1 MAENEEKDVV
11 QSERLKHQLLIGL
24 KTTVEGLLSTNTSN
38 VWGMYG
44 GLQRLCK
51 HVDSILNHR
60 LKIVV
65 GDYGSVVDYWPFVK
79 GLKWLN
85 PVTTPFI
92 ENIRRGHYQKG
103 VGKGQVWVR
112 ESLREHKLSMQLKV
126 LVASEQHMYRHYF
139 EDAFLFSPRYFKAMC
154 ICLQAVEENRVSLLA
169 DIEPKLLTFSAA
181 RAVPTPVRSAS
192 LPLSSLHAPGRGRRG
207 SGRSSSDL
215 SALAPNFVSP
225 SKDSGLCSSGEHA
238 VPYNIGSST
247 SPNDGGISAKEALRT
262 IIRKSGSESDP
273 VDLST
278 SDSKENGFSFYNT
291 MNSDPLMNLGLL
303 GSKTSDLESSND
315 VPKVIKKGGLTRST
329 SESGVAK
336 KIKDSKAAEMMDR
349 IIHENDDDVFAIS
362 KSTETLTSDSIK
374 KQKMFENARD
384 IFSDS
389 ETVEAKASPSKVKVD
404 ERKVKHTHKRSRSD
418 IIGIKTSVI
427 QSDLHNVE
435 EVKGNHSN
443 NGNTDQP
450 DGRVAGGGGGG
461 GYFSPPVPGQSLLH
475 YLSQQDFHT
484 CANLEKENAHFSI
497 SEALIA
503 AIEQMKWNHL
513 IGTGEGSVQL
523 EEPDDSDEEI
533 KQLQQRI
540 RIRKR
545 QKLKEKARGF
555 PILSDGRTDTGTS
568 PSQSASPFS
577 SPHDSEYSDSEAS
590 SGEEERRVELTMDES
605 QGNLTSL
612 KNSGLSLSLASLFS
626 DADLQKTRQSSYTLD
641 PSTIPENGNIMSA
654 ESVAISLLKKFSEHQ
669 LPKASD
675 LQWLVS
681 ESDAPQRLL
690 PLPNSYP
697 VSPDDADNPKQSM
710 TRLRGNMEWAP
721 PRPQIIFNIHP
732 PPRRNSVLVK
742 QNYRCTG
749 CGMKVEPGYAKRYRY
764 CEYLGKYFCQ
774 CCHSNQLSVIPA
786 KVLHKWDFTKYYV
799 SNFAYDFLA
808 KMGEEP
814 LFNLS
819 DINPML
825 YKKTKFLVQIK
836 GWRTQLAS
844 LQSLLGLCKLA
855 KSLSGKIIK
864 LPSHWLEDVH
874 VYSLNDLISVK
885 AGVSG
890 HVYSNMKNLASECIN
905 HVQHCQFCHGFGFI
919 CEVCR
924 NQDDILFPYQ
934 LETVCICQGCKS
946 CFHKSC
952 YVPQKCPKCA
962 RIEARRQRL
971 QEESSEDLDEPAER
985 TENT

>member
-139 EDAFLFSPRYFKAMC
+139 
-154 ICLQAVEENRVSLLA
+154 
-169 DIEPKLLTFSAA
+169 
-181 RAVPTPVRSAS
+181 
-192 LPLSSLHAPGRGRRG
+192 
-207 SGRSSSDL
+207 
-215 SALAPNFVSP
+215 
-225 SKDSGLCSSGEHA
+225 
-238 VPYNIGSST
+238 
-247 SPNDGGISAKEALRT
+247 EALRT

-577 SPHDSEYSDSEAS
+577 SPHDSEYSD
-590 SGEEERRVELTMDES
+590 
-605 QGNLTSL
+605 
-612 KNSGLSLSLASLFS
+612 
-626 DADLQKTRQSSYTLD
+626 ADLQKTRQSSYTLD

-697 VSPDDADNPKQSM
+697 VSPDDADNPKQ
-710 TRLRGNMEWAP
+710 L
-721 PRPQIIFNIHP
+721 
-732 PPRRNSVLVK
+732 
-742 QNYRCTG
+742 G
-749 CGMKVEPGYAKRYRY
+749 CEATWSGLHLAHRSSSTFTHHPGYAKRYRY

-905 HVQHCQFCHGFGFI
+905 HVQHCQ
-919 CEVCR
+919 V
-924 NQDDILFPYQ
+924 
-934 LETVCICQGCKS
+934 
-946 CFHKSC
+946 
-952 YVPQKCPKCA
+952 
-962 RIEARRQRL
+962 
-971 QEESSEDLDEPAER
+971 
-985 TENT
+985 